1 MDVSCLK
8 KDESRFMLKYTDHFD
23 NESDYARSTDA
34 RSGTSHEWMSPF
46 RNIGELLQH
55 QVESHSEKM
64 WIAFHAED
72 GSMQEGSY
80 AAFLQDVRVCVRL
93 LLARGLR
100 RGDRIC
106 TVAHNHYDTVV
117 QYFAAW
123 SIGVAVVPVNVGE
136 DDQRI
141 AFIMADSSVR
151 LAFVRGEYISR
162 IKPLIEGQC
171 LAIEIV
177 EVGSSS
183 YESDASVEELGH
195 ASLVCMA
202 TVTPDDEALIIYT
215 SGTTGRPKGVV
226 LDQGNLLTDA
236 HAIAGWHHI
245 QPQDRM
251 MCVLPIHH
259 VNGIVVTLL
268 TPMIAGSSV
277 VLMQRFHAHEFFS
290 MARRYEVAIA
300 SVVPTLLQYLVHQ
313 QDLAS
318 HSVHEKFKHVICG
331 AGPLTCDLVQSFEGK
346 FGLSVIHGYGLS
358 ETTCY
363 SCFLPVN
370 LPKGEHEAWLLNH
383 GFPSIGVPLTVN
395 DMEIHDEQGVPL
407 SSGVR
412 GEIVIR
418 GRNVMRYYY
427 KNPEANAAAFTN
439 GWFRSGDE
447 GFHLE
452 DSRGQRYF
460 FITGRFKEL
469 IIRGGVNIS
478 PLEVDEVLSACD
490 GVQAAI
496 AVGFENDWYGE
507 EVGALVI
514 RRRGDVTEEDVLTHC
529 RNNLP
534 YSKSP
539 KKVLFVDEL
548 PVTSTGKYQRNRV
561 KHLFEEWRSVQFR

>member
-1 MDVSCLK
+1 M
-8 KDESRFMLKYTDHFD
+8 
-23 NESDYARSTDA
+23 
-34 RSGTSHEWMSPF
+34 
-46 RNIGELLQH
+46 
-55 QVESHSEKM
+55 
-64 WIAFHAED
+64 AFHAET
-72 GSMQEGSY
+72 GSTQERSY
-80 AAFLQDVRVCVRL
+80 AAFLRDVRICIRL

-141 AFIMADSSVR
+141 AFVMTDSSVR
-151 LAFVRGEYISR
+151 LAFVREEYVSR
-162 IKPLIEGQC
+162 IKPLIDDHG
-171 LAIEIV
+171 LAIDIV

-183 YESDASVEELGH
+183 EEIDPSTEEWDQ
-195 ASLVCMA
+195 ASLVHMSM
-202 TVTPDDEALIIYT
+202 VTLDDEALIIYT

-236 HAIAGWHHI
+236 HAIAGWHKILPHV
-245 QPQDRM
+245 RM

-290 MARRYEVAIA
+290 IARQYEIAIA

-313 QDLAS
+313 EDLAS
-318 HSVHEKFKHVICG
+318 HSVHEKFRHVICG

-346 FGLSVIHGYGLS
+346 FGLTVIHGYGLS

-363 SCFLPVN
+363 SCFLPVD
-370 LPKGEHEAWLLNH
+370 LPKDEHEAWLLNH

-395 DMEIHDEQGVPL
+395 DMEIHDEQGL
-407 SSGVR
+407 SLPSGVR

-447 GFHLE
+447 GFFLE

-514 RRRGDVTEEDVLTHC
+514 RKSGDVTEEDVLMHC
-529 RNNLP
+529 RKHLP
-534 YSKSP
+534 FSKSP

-561 KHLFEEWRSVQFR
+561 RHLFEEWKTVQFR